1 MKRRLILGERIM
13 HVDAKTPLN
22 CVFGAKVSGYI
33 DDVKLNTALLKIQ
46 HKHPLLRMKI
56 DHSGKDPYFV
66 LNEQMAKI
74 PVRVVT
80 RTGDYD
86 WQKESKKEWYKLFDQ
101 ENLPLARLVWLK
113 GDTFSDFLL
122 VLPHCICDGTT
133 ILNLMR
139 ELMSLIDN
147 PEQELQTYASFS
159 SVRDLLP
166 ADYMHNRISHFK
178 GKVFS
183 AISKLFFLFKST
195 RYKNIEQNNYVLNW
209 KASEEQTQALQLKCK
224 AEKTSIHAALCI
236 AFLEGFK
243 TVKAEKAHG
252 KVISP
257 VDIRRFVPAIK
268 QDTMFAFAPI
278 AELKIDQTIPDFW
291 DKARKLKAD
300 LEEKIADMKVF
311 DLLNMSEYFHS
322 SVNKMVGFLKSTEG
336 SHDVTLSNMG
346 RLDIP
351 AVYQDFKIETIYS
364 PTVAFPWRNANTLVV
379 SSFNNQLD
387 FSFLS
392 NASFLTEFEA
402 WQIKTEAMILLTN
415 HLNKPVYA

>member
-1 MKRRLILGERIM
+1 
-13 HVDAKTPLN
+13 
-22 CVFGAKVSGYI
+22 
-33 DDVKLNTALLKIQ
+33 
-46 HKHPLLRMKI
+46 
-56 DHSGKDPYFV
+56 
-66 LNEQMAKI
+66 
-74 PVRVVT
+74 
-80 RTGDYD
+80 
-86 WQKESKKEWYKLFDQ
+86 
-101 ENLPLARLVWLK
+101 
-113 GDTFSDFLL
+113 
-122 VLPHCICDGTT
+122 
-133 ILNLMR
+133 
-139 ELMSLIDN
+139 
-147 PEQELQTYASFS
+147 
-159 SVRDLLP
+159 
-166 ADYMHNRISHFK
+166 
-178 GKVFS
+178 
-183 AISKLFFLFKST
+183 
-195 RYKNIEQNNYVLNW
+195 
-209 KASEEQTQALQLKCK
+209 
-224 AEKTSIHAALCI
+224 
-236 AFLEGFK
+236 
-243 TVKAEKAHG
+243 
-252 KVISP
+252 
-257 VDIRRFVPAIK
+257 
-268 QDTMFAFAPI
+268 MFAFAPI

>member
-1 MKRRLILGERIM
+1 M

-22 CVFGAKVSGYI
+22 CVFTAKIAGYI
-33 DDVKLNTALLKIQ
+33 DDIKLNAALIKIQ
-46 HKHPLLRMKI
+46 QKHPLLRMKI
-56 DHSGKDPYFV
+56 DHSGKEPYFV

-139 ELMSLIDN
+139 ELMSLIDD
-147 PEQELQTYASFS
+147 PEQKLDVYESFS

-166 ADYMHNRISHFK
+166 ADFSQSRLSHFK
-178 GKVFS
+178 GKMFS
-183 AISKLFFLFKST
+183 AISRLFFLFKST

-209 KASEEQTQALQLKCK
+209 KVSETQTLALLRKCK
-224 AEKTSIHAALCI
+224 AEKTSIHAALCV
-236 AFLEGFK
+236 AFIEAFK
-243 TVKAEKAHG
+243 TVKADKAHG

-257 VDIRRFVPAIK
+257 IDIRRFVPAIK
-268 QDTMFAFAPI
+268 TDTMFAFAPI
-278 AELKIDQTIPDFW
+278 AELKIDQSLEQFW
-291 DKARKLKAD
+291 PKAQKLKVA
-300 LEEKIADMKVF
+300 LEEKIAEMKIY

-322 SVNKMVGFLKSTEG
+322 SVNKMVSFLKSTAG
-336 SHDVTLSNMG
+336 THDVTLSNMG

-351 AVYQDFKIETIYS
+351 TDYREFKIETIYS

-392 NASFLTEFEA
+392 NGSFLSEFEA

-415 HLNKPVYA
+415 HLNEIVHA